1 MEDYQIAPEEKRK
14 GQSISP
20 FKYIFPKVII
30 FRLSLLCLSSQ
41 LPPDNDRSNLQG
53 FNDYAIVVTIVYKVE
68 NSLIATNLF
77 SLCAFL

>member
-30 FRLSLLCLSSQ
+30 FRLSLLGVSSQ
-41 LPPDNDRSNLQG
+41 LPPDNDLGLVCLLRGTRRL
-53 FNDYAIVVTIVYKVE
+53 V
-68 NSLIATNLF
+68 
-77 SLCAFL
+77 